1 MNKKVLL
8 IMLIA
13 AVAAAIFPI
22 HIACAADTYFEE
34 GTVITEDADL
44 HLRPTADSPAVTVL
58 ESGMRIGV
66 FCEEE
71 PGWYRVIFGN
81 YRGYVRSE
89 NVFLASTDTMTGHVA
104 KDGLHL
110 RLHASM
116 YSTVLCDIS
125 VGTALTIS
133 NIVGDWYEVSLGDQL
148 GYVHKDYVELS
159 TAKTMSTL
167 LKPGMEG
174 VAVADMQR
182 ALYSRGFFPGPVTG
196 TYGDLTLAAVQA
208 FQTEA
213 DLSANG
219 IVDEDTLALLY
230 GNNDIKTKAVALAG
244 IEGQVQLSTWNE
256 INKVWKK
263 GTTATV
269 TDVLTGLQYTAYR
282 FGGWFHADCE
292 PLTKEDTAIMK
303 QMFGGTWSWD
313 RRAIWVTIGDV
324 TYAASQHGMP
334 HMCDVVKRNNFNGH
348 FCIHFNDSK
357 IHATGQECPRHQ
369 ACVDFAFEQ
378 AQ

>member
-1 MNKKVLL
+1 MNKTLIFFTLICTMLVAVLP
-8 IMLIA
+8 IQTADA
-13 AVAAAIFPI
+13 AEA
-22 HIACAADTYFEE
+22 YFEE
-34 GTVITEDADL
+34 ATVIAENADL
-44 HLRPTADSPAVTVL
+44 HLRPAADSPAVTVL
-58 ESGMRIGV
+58 ACGTRIGV
-66 FCEEE
+66 YCEEK

-81 YRGYVRSE
+81 YRGYVHSE
-89 NVFLASTDTMTGHVA
+89 DVFLASTDTMTGHVA

-110 RLHASM
+110 RLHANM

-125 VGTALTIS
+125 VGTALTIT

-159 TAKTMSTL
+159 TAQTMSTL

-174 VAVADMQR
+174 VSVADMQR
-182 ALYSRGFFPGPVTG
+182 ELYSRGFFPGPVTG

-208 FQTEA
+208 FQEQA
-213 DLSANG
+213 SLSPDG
-219 IVDEDTLALLY
+219 IVDENMLALLY
-230 GNNDIKTKAVALAG
+230 GNNDIKTKAAELAG
-244 IEGQVQLSTWNE
+244 IEGQVQLSTWNK

-292 PLTKEDTAIMK
+292 PLTKKDTAIMK
-303 QMFGGTWSWD
+303 QMFGGAWTWE

-348 FCIHFNDSK
+348 FCIHFKDSK
-357 IHATGQECPRHQ
+357 IHATGRKCPRHQ
-369 ACVDFAFEQ
+369 SCVDYAFEQ

>member
-1 MNKKVLL
+1 MLL
-8 IMLIA
+8 IVLIA
-13 AVAAAIFPI
+13 AVFATMFPA
-22 HIACAADTYFEE
+22 HTARAADTYFEE
-34 GTVITEDADL
+34 GTVIAEDVAL
-44 HLRPTADSPAVTVL
+44 HLRPTTDSPAVTVL
-58 ESGMRIGV
+58 ESGTRIGV
-66 FCEEE
+66 FCEEK

-81 YRGYVRSE
+81 YRGYVHSE

-104 KDGLHL
+104 KDGLNL

-182 ALYSRGFFPGPVTG
+182 ALFSRGFFPGPVTG
-196 TYGDLTLAAVQA
+196 AYGDLTLAAVQA

-213 DLSANG
+213 GLSANG
-219 IVDEDTLALLY
+219 IVDENTLALLY
-230 GNNDIKTKAVALAG
+230 GDNDIKTKAAALAG

-313 RRAIWVTIGDV
+313 RRAIWVTIGDI

-357 IHATGQECPRHQ
+357 IHATGQKCPRHQ